1 MKRILFSLLLV
12 WAAVGPVG
20 AQRVLSLD
28 SCRAMAL
35 QGNKQLASTR
45 LSRDLASDVRKA
57 ARTKYLPKV
66 EALGGYSYMS
76 REVKL
81 LSNDQKSALGNMG
94 TNAVTSLTTSS
105 FGPQLASILTSLG
118 LDPAAVLPAA
128 AASLNQT
135 GQGIVDA
142 FRTDTRSMWA
152 GTVLVRQPL
161 YMGGAI
167 RAANRMADISSDM
180 ADTRIEQQTQDVL
193 YDIEKAYWLVVS
205 LKQKQRLAQSF
216 RELVVKLNDDVQ
228 KMIAEGVATRAD
240 GLKVDVRVNEAE
252 MQITQV
258 ENGLS
263 LSRMLLCQLCGMPL
277 DENFVLADEE
287 ENSEGQRATMENGEW
302 RMNNGALG
310 PQGRSQ
316 SEAGQELAMGGE
328 DAGARPEL
336 RLLESAVELSR
347 QAEKLALAPYLPH
360 VGVVGGYT
368 FSNPNVFNGFEK
380 KVGGVWN
387 VGVMVHVPVWN
398 WMEGKF
404 RVRAARTATQMARQ
418 TLDEAREKM
427 DLQVAQSRFKVAEA
441 MKRVARATKDIES
454 ARENLRCA
462 DAGFHEGVMDATTV
476 MQAQT
481 AWQQAETQRI
491 DADIELRMAHTA
503 LRKVL
508 GTLR

>member
-118 LDPAAVLPAA
+118 MDPAAVLPAA

-193 YDIEKAYWLVVS
+193 YDIDKAYWLVVS

-216 RELVVKLNDDVQ
+216 RDLVVKLDDDVQ

-302 RMNNGALG
+302 TMERSAHRDARRAKRGRIWQWGAKM
-310 PQGRSQ
+310 P
-316 SEAGQELAMGGE
+316 GQDPNCA
-328 DAGARPEL
+328 
-336 RLLESAVELSR
+336 SWS
-347 QAEKLALAPYLPH
+347 LP
-360 VGVVGGYT
+360 
-368 FSNPNVFNGFEK
+368 SN
-380 KVGGVWN
+380 
-387 VGVMVHVPVWN
+387 
-398 WMEGKF
+398 
-404 RVRAARTATQMARQ
+404 
-418 TLDEAREKM
+418 
-427 DLQVAQSRFKVAEA
+427 
-441 MKRVARATKDIES
+441 
-454 ARENLRCA
+454 
-462 DAGFHEGVMDATTV
+462 
-476 MQAQT
+476 
-481 AWQQAETQRI
+481 
-491 DADIELRMAHTA
+491 
-503 LRKVL
+503 
-508 GTLR
+508 